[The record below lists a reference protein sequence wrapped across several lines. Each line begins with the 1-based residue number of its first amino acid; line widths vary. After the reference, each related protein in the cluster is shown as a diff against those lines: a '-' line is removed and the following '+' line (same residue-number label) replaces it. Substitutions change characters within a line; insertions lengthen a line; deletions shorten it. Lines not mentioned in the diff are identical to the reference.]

1 MAYVMPDQKTVY
13 GAVDDNNAGWYKFVA
28 NTAGDLSAGTLSC
41 AAMTQTTPAGGA
53 PSGAAFNISWI
64 SMGATSDTAAITYV
78 GGANGN
84 NANQLTFSDIFSV
97 DVPTSPTSGACN
109 AGFTSVNIGY
119 SYKIGSTT
127 YYNECLQRALPVSHM
142 HGCLNFVLTQLCRP
156 TVNPNMAAQAAMF
169 ETARYAGYLG
179 CTTEFS
185 KWEGITFS
193 PARNQMYASL
203 SYWTK
208 GGAMSTNLIYTTVT
222 TNATDTAVAGSP
234 SLTPTATVGTTVT
247 TTPSSN
253 ATLGNIVVTTV
264 VASAPNTADI
274 GGSQDIN
281 MGSGDCGCVMYI
293 NMDSSYTATN
303 MGALVCGVKQS
314 ADANGNTCTSSS
326 LSSSDNVAYIADFDS
341 LIIGEDTGTRRT
353 DYVWEYT
360 FPTVAGAGGSP
371 AGGVLTPIFTTMYGA
386 ESTSPYWQKVGN
398 NGYLSLVVQH
408 PYGES
413 DNAFAGTSTSSGAA
427 AWMGF
432 IGPINTAAVWTA
444 PASAAPA
451 AARAAV
457 AALGAA
463 FLALLL

>member
-1 MAYVMPDQKTVY
+1 M
-13 GAVDDNNAGWYKFVA
+13 
-28 NTAGDLSAGTLSC
+28 
-41 AAMTQTTPAGGA
+41 
-53 PSGAAFNISWI
+53 
-64 SMGATSDTAAITYV
+64 
-78 GGANGN
+78 
-84 NANQLTFSDIFSV
+84 
-97 DVPTSPTSGACN
+97 
-109 AGFTSVNIGY
+109 
-119 SYKIGSTT
+119 
-127 YYNECLQRALPVSHM
+127 
-142 HGCLNFVLTQLCRP
+142 
-156 TVNPNMAAQAAMF
+156 NPNNPNAAAQAAMF
-169 ETARYAGYLG
+169 ETARYAGMLG

-193 PARNQMYASL
+193 ATRNQMYASL

-208 GGAMSTNLIYTTVT
+208 GGAMSTNLVTSTTSVLNT
-222 TNATDTAVAGSP
+222 TSNTAIGSSSS
-234 SLTPTATVGTTVT
+234 SLTPTATIGTTVT
-247 TTPSSN
+247 TVG
-253 ATLGNIVVTTV
+253 AVQTTV
-264 VASAPNTADI
+264 TVASLANTADI

-293 NMDSSYTATN
+293 NLDSSYTATS

-314 ADANGNTCTSSS
+314 ADANGNTCSSSS
-326 LSSSDNVAYIADFDS
+326 LSSPDNVAYIADFDT
-341 LIIGEDTGTRRT
+341 LIIGEDTSTRRT

-413 DNAFAGTSTSSGAA
+413 DNAFAGTSTSSGAS

-432 IGPINTAAVWTA
+432 IGPINTAAVGTA
-444 PASAAPA
+444 PTSAAPA

-457 AALGAA
+457 AALAAA

>member
-1 MAYVMPDQKTVY
+1 M
-13 GAVDDNNAGWYKFVA
+13 
-28 NTAGDLSAGTLSC
+28 
-41 AAMTQTTPAGGA
+41 
-53 PSGAAFNISWI
+53 
-64 SMGATSDTAAITYV
+64 
-78 GGANGN
+78 
-84 NANQLTFSDIFSV
+84 
-97 DVPTSPTSGACN
+97 
-109 AGFTSVNIGY
+109 
-119 SYKIGSTT
+119 
-127 YYNECLQRALPVSHM
+127 
-142 HGCLNFVLTQLCRP
+142 
-156 TVNPNMAAQAAMF
+156 NPNNPNAAAQAAMF
-169 ETARYAGYLG
+169 ETQRYAGMLG
-179 CTTEFS
+179 CTTEFT

-193 PARNQMYASL
+193 PARNQLYASL
-203 SYWTK
+203 SYWNK
-208 GGAMSTNLIYTTVT
+208 GAAMSTNLVYTTIT
-222 TNATDTAVAGSP
+222 TNATGTAVAGSA

-264 VASAPNTADI
+264 VASKANTADI
-274 GGSQDIN
+274 GGSLDLN
-281 MGSGDCGCVMYI
+281 FGSGDCGCVIYM
-293 NMDSSYTATN
+293 NVDSTYSATSG
-303 MGALVCGVKQS
+303 GALVCGVAQS
-314 ADANGNTCTSSS
+314 ADANGNTCTAASISSP
-326 LSSSDNVAYIADFDS
+326 DNVAYIADFDT

-413 DNAFAGTSTSSGAA
+413 DNAFAGTSTSSGAS

-432 IGPINTAAVWTA
+432 IGPINTAAVGTA
-444 PASAAPA
+444 PTSAAPA

-457 AALGAA
+457 AALAAA